1 MSDTNFDSRILR
13 LEENVYAKDK
23 GRIRLAL
30 LEDDL
35 LDFVPEF
42 GAKQL
47 KILDAGGGAGHFS
60 RLCAH
65 RGHCV
70 VLCDISGEMLAF
82 AAREND
88 KAGLQEQITLLHLGL
103 HEPDLSKHGPFD
115 LVALHGVV
123 EWMSA
128 PESAIHCACSLV
140 RPGGVLSLLVFN
152 RDKLLL
158 KQGINGMLHATI
170 HHNDKPRGHLTP
182 PSGLSPRSIRD
193 LLGTRKGTL
202 LLQSGIRIFNGFFR
216 EITPDLTL
224 DQWLSQER
232 LYSRQEPFS
241 GLGEHS
247 HFLWRRH

>member
-1 MSDTNFDSRILR
+1 MRDTNFDSRFLR
-13 LEENVYAKDK
+13 LQENVYAQDK
-23 GRIRLAL
+23 GRIRLTL
-30 LEDDL
+30 LEEDL

-42 GAKQL
+42 STKRL
-47 KILDAGGGAGHFS
+47 KVLDAGGGAGHFS

-65 RGHCV
+65 RGHLT
-70 VLCDISGEMLAF
+70 VLCDISGEMLAL

-88 KAGLQEQITLLHLGL
+88 KAGLQKQITLLHLGL
-103 HEPDLSKHGPFD
+103 HEPDLNGHGPYD

-123 EWMSA
+123 EWMA
-128 PESAIHCACSLV
+128 DPESAIHHACSLV
-140 RPGGVLSLLVFN
+140 RPGGILSLLVFN

-158 KQGINGMLHATI
+158 KQGINGMLHSAG
-170 HHNDKPRGHLTP
+170 HQKNKPHGHLTP
-182 PSGLSPRSIRD
+182 PNGLSPRTTRE
-193 LLGTRKGTL
+193 LLDTHEGSL

-216 EITPDLTL
+216 EITPDLTP